1 MMENQDLYLF
11 ELPKDPRFD
20 NIRDFFNNRLCE
32 CNNNDKWFPSARELS
47 DISDS
52 FGVLGTDAL
61 KILKKSIKK
70 HIKLLKALGEDNI
83 HLYMENLKWINFCK
97 NKLKNELKDV

>member
-1 MMENQDLYLF
+1 MGNQDLF
-11 ELPKDPRFD
+11 ELPSDSRFD
-20 NIRDFFNNRLCE
+20 NIKVFFDDRLCK

-61 KILKKSIKK
+61 KILKKEIRE
-70 HIKLLKALGEDNI
+70 HIKLLETLGECNI
-83 HLYMENLKWINFCK
+83 DFYVENLGWINFCK
-97 NKLKNELKDV
+97 NKLKNELKFV